1 MPQLANFIT
10 STASLHTL
18 WDPASFLYN
27 ILSVPINIYLKHA
40 VQKLLIKFPEKK
52 KKKIGTSSK
61 DEGKGHELS
70 KSSDNDEK
78 SRVTYLQT

>member
-27 ILSVPINIYLKHA
+27 ILSVPINIYLKNT
-40 VQKLLIKFPEKK
+40 VQRLLIKFPEKK
-52 KKKIGTSSK
+52 KKKLVLVAK
-61 DEGKGHELS
+61 MKGRAIS
-70 KSSDNDEK
+70 
-78 SRVTYLQT
+78 